1 MCISFRSRKG
11 TEIYKI
17 TFVKKMLQPNI
28 TINGIQFNLIDLE
41 KDCWVRLLNGSLKSR
56 DALHNPVVA
65 NINSHGVNLRTV
77 VLRAVDTSQ
86 KKLFFHTDIRSG
98 KWAELGKQN
107 QVSWLFYDAAA
118 RFQIRVGGLATL
130 HTLDALAD
138 AAWAKSNASS
148 RKIYMGNNAPS
159 QITTLPVSGLPPAFE
174 DKDPTIQES
183 EIGRKNFGIVE
194 TTADWMEWL
203 WLNSKGHR
211 RASFKYK
218 EDKSFEADW
227 LLP

>member
-1 MCISFRSRKG
+1 MQETIK
-11 TEIYKI
+11 
-17 TFVKKMLQPNI
+17 
-28 TINGIQFNLIDLE
+28 INGIQFNLTELE

-56 DALHNPVVA
+56 DALHHPVVA
-65 NINSHGVNLRTV
+65 NVNSSGVNLRTV
-77 VLRAVDTSQ
+77 VLRAVNTSE

-98 KWAELGKQN
+98 KWAELEKQN
-107 QVSWLFYDAAA
+107 QISWLFYDAAA
-118 RFQIRVGGLATL
+118 RFQIRVGGQATL
-130 HTLDALAD
+130 HTIDALAD
-138 AAWAKSNASS
+138 TAWAKSNASS
-148 RKIYMGNNAPS
+148 RKIYMGPLAPS
-159 QITTLPVSGLPPAFE
+159 QITMLPASGLPPAFE
-174 DKDPTIQES
+174 DKDPTIEES

-218 EDKSFEADW
+218 EDKSIEADW

>member
-1 MCISFRSRKG
+1 MQETIK
-11 TEIYKI
+11 
-17 TFVKKMLQPNI
+17 
-28 TINGIQFNLIDLE
+28 INGIQFNLTELE

-65 NINSHGVNLRTV
+65 NVNSYGVNLRTV
-77 VLRAVDTSQ
+77 VLRAVNTSE

-98 KWAELGKQN
+98 KWAELEKQN
-107 QVSWLFYDAAA
+107 QISWLFYDAAA
-118 RFQIRVGGLATL
+118 RFQIRVGGQATL
-130 HTLDALAD
+130 HTIDALAD
-138 AAWAKSNASS
+138 TAWAKSNASS
-148 RKIYMGNNAPS
+148 RKIYMGPLAPS
-159 QITTLPVSGLPPAFE
+159 QITMLPASSLPPAFE
-174 DKDPTIQES
+174 DKDPTIEES

-218 EDKSFEADW
+218 EDKSIEADW